1 MPLFCRTLLKK
12 VAFFNIRLIAIFF
25 FSLSRAISRRV
36 RIPRVKFGA
45 GTKVELNIKLP
56 RQKKISF
63 QRTFRIFMFCQSCI
77 APKNVLRRYTPMISY
92 ARNQE
97 QKRKRLPLPL
107 PPFPSSLC
115 GKMNGFW
122 LSAAA
127 AAETVERGEGGG
139 QLSFISRSSPPRAAL
154 LRRAAAAVVTA
165 GGGGGTGKRGS
176 CRHTYNG
183 GGGSF
188 FWDSVS
194 VGRGGGKRSSLGSSS
209 SSFFRRLHA

>member
-107 PPFPSSLC
+107 PPFS
-115 GKMNGFW
+115 F
-122 LSAAA
+122 LS
-127 AAETVERGEGGG
+127 VWQNERF
-139 QLSFISRSSPPRAAL
+139 L
-154 LRRAAAAVVTA
+154 AVS
-165 GGGGGTGKRGS
+165 GGGGRDCGK
-176 CRHTYNG
+176 G
-183 GGGSF
+183 GGGRTAF
-188 FWDSVS
+188 FYLTQQPAARGIAAAGR
-194 VGRGGGKRSSLGSSS
+194 GRGGDGRRRRRHWKKGKLPPY
-209 SSFFRRLHA
+209 L